1 MNAIILS
8 IGDEL
13 VLGQTVDTNSAW
25 ISQQLAA
32 VGCGV
37 VAHMTVGDDQ
47 RAIEQAMLESVGR
60 CDFLIVSGGIGPTE
74 DDLTRQAL
82 AAVMGQ
88 PLEVDARWLGEL
100 EQFFAKRGRPMPAT

>member
-1 MNAIILS
+1 MKAIILS
-8 IGDEL
+8 VGDEL

-37 VAHMTVGDDQ
+37 AAHMTVGDDQ
-47 RAIEQAMLESVGR
+47 KAIEQAMLESVGR
-60 CDFLIVSGGIGPTE
+60 CDFLIISGGIGPTE

-82 AAVMGQ
+82 AAVMRV
-88 PLEVDARWLGEL
+88 PLELNEAWLHRL
-100 EQFFAKRGRPMPAT
+100 AAFFRKVGRD